1 MKQIYTLILLSFLCG
16 CSKEQLVKN
25 AVIDAMTSGQ
35 WKVVNFK
42 NDNSDITSD
51 FAAYKFQFKENLT
64 VDAINNTSVETTG
77 TWTADGNARTIS
89 STFNNANATITLL
102 NGTWQITDNS
112 WTYVVASQSVNGTI
126 RSLRLEKL

>member
-35 WKVVNFK
+35 WRVVNFK
-42 NDNSDITSD
+42 NDNSDISSD

>member
-1 MKQIYTLILLSFLCG
+1 MRQIYTLILLSCLCA
-16 CSKEQLVKN
+16 CSKEQIMKN

-42 NDNSDITSD
+42 NDNSDVTSD
-51 FAAYKFQFKENLT
+51 FAPYTFQFKQNLT
-64 VDAINNTSVETTG
+64 VDAINNSSVEKTG
-77 TWTADGNARTIS
+77 TWTADANAKTIS
-89 STFNNANATITLL
+89 STFTNANSTISLL

-112 WTYVVASQSVNGTI
+112 WDYVVASQTINGTL

>member
-42 NDNSDITSD
+42 NDNTDKTSD
-51 FAAYKFQFKENLT
+51 FAVYKFQFKENLT
-64 VDAINNTSVETTG
+64 VDVINNTSVETTG

-126 RSLRLEKL
+126 KSLRLEKL

>member
-1 MKQIYTLILLSFLCG
+1 MKHIYTLILLTILCG
-16 CSKEQLVKN
+16 CSKEQIVKN

-42 NDNSDITSD
+42 NDNNDVTSD

-64 VDAINNTSVETTG
+64 VDAINNTSLESTG

-89 STFNNANATITLL
+89 SRFNNANATITLL

-112 WTYVVASQSVNGTI
+112 WTYVVASQTVNGTL
-126 RSLRLEKL
+126 RTLRLEKL

>member
-64 VDAINNTSVETTG
+64 VDAINNTAVETTG

>member
-1 MKQIYTLILLSFLCG
+1 MRHIYTLILLTILCG
-16 CSKEQLVKN
+16 CSKEQIVKN

-42 NDNSDITSD
+42 NDNSDVTSD

-64 VDAINNTSVETTG
+64 VDAINNTSLETTG

-112 WTYVVASQSVNGTI
+112 WTYVVASQTVNGTL
-126 RSLRLEKL
+126 RTLRLEKL

>member
-42 NDNSDITSD
+42 NDNSDISSE

>member
-1 MKQIYTLILLSFLCG
+1 MRQIYTLILLSFLCA
-16 CSKEQLVKN
+16 CSKEQIMKN

-42 NDNSDITSD
+42 NDNSDVTSD
-51 FAAYKFQFKENLT
+51 FAPYTFQFKQNLT
-64 VDAINNTSVETTG
+64 VDAINNSSVEKTG
-77 TWTADGNARTIS
+77 TWTADANAKTIS
-89 STFNNANATITLL
+89 STFTNANSTISLL

-112 WTYVVASQSVNGTI
+112 WDYVVASQSINGTL

>member
-1 MKQIYTLILLSFLCG
+1 M
-16 CSKEQLVKN
+16 KN

-42 NDNSDITSD
+42 NDNSDVTSD
-51 FAAYKFQFKENLT
+51 FAPYTFQFKQNLT
-64 VDAINNTSVETTG
+64 VDAINNSSVEKTG
-77 TWTADGNARTIS
+77 TWTADANAKTIS
-89 STFNNANATITLL
+89 STFTNANSTISLL

-112 WTYVVASQSVNGTI
+112 WDYVVASQTINGTL

>member
-1 MKQIYTLILLSFLCG
+1 MRQIYTLILLSVLCG
-16 CSKEQLVKN
+16 CSKEQMVKN

-42 NDNSDITSD
+42 NDNNDVTTD
-51 FAAYKFQFKENLT
+51 FATYKFQFKDNLT
-64 VDAINNTSVETTG
+64 VDAINNSIVENTG

-89 STFNNANATITLL
+89 STFKNANATISLL

-112 WTYVVASQSVNGTI
+112 WTYVVANQTVNGTI
-126 RSLRLEKL
+126 KSLRLEKL

>member
-42 NDNSDITSD
+42 NDNTDKTSD
-51 FAAYKFQFKENLT
+51 FAVYKFQFKENLT
-64 VDAINNTSVETTG
+64 VDAFNNTSVETTG

-89 STFNNANATITLL
+89 STFNNANATIALL

-126 RSLRLEKL
+126 KSLRLEKL

>member
-42 NDNSDITSD
+42 NDNTDITSE
-51 FAAYKFQFKENLT
+51 FASYTFQFKENLT
-64 VDAINNTSVETTG
+64 VDAINNAALETTG

>member
-42 NDNSDITSD
+42 NDNSDISSD

>member
-1 MKQIYTLILLSFLCG
+1 MRQIYTLILLSILCS
-16 CSKEQLVKN
+16 CSKEQMVKN

-42 NDNSDITSD
+42 NDNNDITTD
-51 FAAYKFQFKENLT
+51 FASYKFQFKDNLT
-64 VDAINNTSVETTG
+64 VDAINNSSVEKTG

-112 WTYVVASQSVNGTI
+112 WTYVVATQTVNGTI

>member
-1 MKQIYTLILLSFLCG
+1 MRHIYTLILLIILCG
-16 CSKEQLVKN
+16 CSKEQMVKN

-42 NDNSDITSD
+42 NDNIDITTD
-51 FAAYKFQFKENLT
+51 FAAYKFQFKDNLT
-64 VDAINNTSVETTG
+64 VDAINNSSVEKTG

-112 WTYVVASQSVNGTI
+112 WTYVVASQTVNGTL

>member
-42 NDNSDITSD
+42 NDNTDKTSD
-51 FAAYKFQFKENLT
+51 FAVYKFQFKENLT

-89 STFNNANATITLL
+89 STFNNANATIALL

-126 RSLRLEKL
+126 KSLRLEKL

>member
-1 MKQIYTLILLSFLCG
+1 MRHIYTLILLTILCG
-16 CSKEQLVKN
+16 CSKEQIVKN

-42 NDNSDITSD
+42 NDNSDVTSD

-64 VDAINNTSVETTG
+64 VDAINNASLETTG

-126 RSLRLEKL
+126 RLLRLEKL

>member
-1 MKQIYTLILLSFLCG
+1 MKQIYTLVLLSFLCG

-42 NDNSDITSD
+42 NDNTDITSE
-51 FAAYKFQFKENLT
+51 FASYTFQFKENLT
-64 VDAINNTSVETTG
+64 VDAINNAALETTG